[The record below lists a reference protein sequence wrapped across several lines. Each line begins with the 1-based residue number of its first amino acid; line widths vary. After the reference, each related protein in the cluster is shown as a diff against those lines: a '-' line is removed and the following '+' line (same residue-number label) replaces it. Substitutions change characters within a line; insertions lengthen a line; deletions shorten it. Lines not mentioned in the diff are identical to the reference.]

1 MLFAPWDAP
10 VDEVRVVP
18 ESVLARDGVL
28 RGLVRNWS
36 RRLWAYGV
44 TVTAGGREFVWP
56 LSVQPGE
63 VAPFEITGWDGP
75 ADPAR
80 IEFRVDAD
88 MSWHADP
95 TRAWG
100 TRYGVAAWEL
110 RVGELTRR
118 SLPEGVRG
126 RYASVTGDIAADA
139 VSVGSVEQEMPFDP
153 PGSHPSLGDF
163 YEHVMVEDLRGYG
176 AVFDSEGRVIDVGPA
191 PAVAIGD
198 RSEEV
203 ASLPHPLAM
212 RRSEPHLVSG
222 VGVQFDV
229 HTRLAADGDEFG
241 EPADGYSTYVL
252 LDGEFIEIGERKFP
266 RHGIFYGGF
275 IVWVGGAHPEQD
287 TG

>member
-1 MLFAPWDAP
+1 MG
-10 VDEVRVVP
+10 VR
-18 ESVLARDGVL
+18 SDGH
-28 RGLVRNWS
+28 R
-36 RRLWAYGV
+36 
-44 TVTAGGREFVWP
+44 GGREFVWP

-80 IEFRVDAD
+80 IKFRVDAD

-126 RYASVTGDIAADA
+126 RYASVTGDIAADS
-139 VSVGSVEQEMPFDP
+139 VSVGSVEQEMPLVP

-163 YEHVMVEDLRGYG
+163 YEDVVVGDLRGFG
-176 AVFDSEGRVIDVGPA
+176 AVFDSEGRVVDVGPA

-212 RRSEPHLVSG
+212 RRSMPHLVSG

-229 HTRLAADGDEFG
+229 HTRLAVDGDEFG

-252 LDGEFIEIGERKFP
+252 LDGEFIEIGERRFP

-275 IVWVGGAHPEQD
+275 IVWIGGAHPEHD